1 MYSGLYTHLQNNEI
15 EKTKWKLSAK
25 DVALVGMMVAVI
37 EVCKVVLMGIP
48 NVELTTF
55 WIIMFSL
62 YFGSRVFFVVPV
74 FILIE
79 GMLFGF
85 GLWWVMY
92 LYVWPLL
99 AIITRIMHKMDSMV
113 GWCILAGVYGLLYGL
128 FCSLPYVAIGAADGG
143 LMAGVQSGF
152 AWFVSGIPFDII
164 HGISNFLIML
174 ILYRPVRT
182 VMEKTKSFVD

>member
-85 GLWWVMY
+85 G
-92 LYVWPLL
+92 
-99 AIITRIMHKMDSMV
+99 A
-113 GWCILAGVYGLLYGL
+113 L
-128 FCSLPYVAIGAADGG
+128 FICCCNS
-143 LMAGVQSGF
+143 
-152 AWFVSGIPFDII
+152 
-164 HGISNFLIML
+164 
-174 ILYRPVRT
+174 
-182 VMEKTKSFVD
+182 